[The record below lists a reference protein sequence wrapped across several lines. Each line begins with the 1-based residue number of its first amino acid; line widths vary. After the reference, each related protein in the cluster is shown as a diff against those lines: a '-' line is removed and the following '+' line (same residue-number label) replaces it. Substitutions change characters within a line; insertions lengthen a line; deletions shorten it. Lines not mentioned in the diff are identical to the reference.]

1 MIMNQGNYSGLKEK
15 KTRLLFS
22 GGRDRVLNQFTRTAY
37 GNGCR
42 YYKESVINEESL
54 APVDHHKKA
63 IAKAQVGQHQAT
75 FGVSL
80 HSSILE
86 NLV

>member
-1 MIMNQGNYSGLKEK
+1 MQI
-15 KTRLLFS
+15 LLL
-22 GGRDRVLNQFTRTAY
+22 D
-37 GNGCR
+37 
-42 YYKESVINEESL
+42 KESVINEESL

-86 NLV
+86 NLA